1 MKYIYPAVF
10 AYDDGGAVNVN
21 FPDFES
27 CFTYGKNLADAL
39 DMAEDVLSLTIY
51 DMEKKGDSLPQASD
65 IRVINYPEDGFCT
78 LIRCDTDG
86 YKSYFSPK
94 IIPSVQNNRLNF

>member
-27 CFTYGKNLADAL
+27 CFTYGKNLTEAL
-39 DMAEDVLSLTIY
+39 EMAEDVLSLTIY
-51 DMEKKGDSLPQASD
+51 NIEKNGSNLPKASD
-65 IRVINYPEDGFCT
+65 IRFMNYPSGGFCS

-86 YKSYFSPK
+86 YKNYFSPK
-94 IIPSVQNNRLNF
+94 IPPQIKENRLNF

>member
-10 AYDDGGAVNVN
+10 EYEDSGAVNVN

-27 CFTYGKNLADAL
+27 CFTYGVNLADAL

-51 DMEKKGDSLPQASD
+51 NMENHGDTPPNASD
-65 IRVINYPEDGFCT
+65 IRVVNAPEQGFCT
-78 LIRCDTDG
+78 LIKCDTDG
-86 YKSYFSPK
+86 YKSYYSPK
-94 IIPSVQNNRLNF
+94 IIPSVAENRLNF